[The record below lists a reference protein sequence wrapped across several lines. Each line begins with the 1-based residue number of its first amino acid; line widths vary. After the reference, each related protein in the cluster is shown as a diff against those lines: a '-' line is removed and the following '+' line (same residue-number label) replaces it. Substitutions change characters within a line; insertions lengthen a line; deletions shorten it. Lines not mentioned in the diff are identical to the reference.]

1 MKIRCCIFIVFP
13 FLLSCQ
19 TGSKKKAVECVSIKE
34 LTKLE
39 QLYLLPFDS
48 VMNVCDLSNDSIV
61 DFPDLSAYSIKTLDL
76 SDNLLDTIISC
87 FLPKSLEKLNLSHNR
102 YSGHVRI
109 EKNTIPTLRELD
121 MSFNALDR
129 IDIGEPICR
138 ILLSYND
145 LRFVSFNHKNIQ
157 YLDIS
162 YNCNMSER
170 VGFEPLD
177 VDTIVRE
184 GVAGGKRLLG
194 PMSGSFDY
202 HY

>member
-1 MKIRCCIFIVFP
+1 MKIRYCIFIVFL

-19 TGSKKKAVECVSIKE
+19 TGSKKKAVEYVSIKE

-48 VMNVCDLSNDSIV
+48 IMNVCDLSNDSIV
-61 DFPDLSAYSIKTLDL
+61 DFPDLSAYSINTLDL
-76 SDNLLDTIISC
+76 SDNLLDTIIPC
-87 FLPKSLEKLNLSHNR
+87 FLPKKLEKLNLSHNQFR
-102 YSGHVRI
+102 GHVRI
-109 EKNTIPTLRELD
+109 EKNTIPTLQELD
-121 MSFNALDR
+121 ISCNALNR
-129 IDIGEPICR
+129 IDIGEPLYR

-162 YNCNMSER
+162 YNRNMPER

-177 VDTIVRE
+177 IDTIVRE

-194 PMSGSFDY
+194 PTSGSFGY

>member
-1 MKIRCCIFIVFP
+1 MN
-13 FLLSCQ
+13 SCQ
-19 TGSKKKAVECVSIKE
+19 FGSKNGIVESALVKE
-34 LTKLE
+34 STKLE
-39 QLYLLPFDS
+39 QVLALSVDS
-48 VMNVCDLSNDSIV
+48 VIAMCDLSNDSIV

-76 SDNLLDTIISC
+76 SDNLLDTIIPC
-87 FLPKSLEKLNLSHNR
+87 FLPKKLEKLNLSHNR

-109 EKNTIPTLRELD
+109 EKNTIPTLQELD
-121 MSFNALDR
+121 MSCNALNR
-129 IDIGEPICR
+129 IDISEPIRC
-138 ILLSYND
+138 ILLSNND

-177 VDTIVRE
+177 IDTIVRE